1 MTKCILNYKTVKQ
14 FALCSTRHDKNYKR
28 QKLNI
33 ILSKTVYYI
42 FFPKCPIIKFKYYFS
57 HSFLLDILK
66 YWV

>member
-33 ILSKTVYYI
+33 ILSKTVYSI
-42 FFPKCPIIKFKYYFS
+42 FSQNTQLLNLNITFS
-57 HSFLLDILK
+57 HSF
-66 YWV
+66 